1 MAIFILKRG
10 LLDEK
15 NFSIGGK
22 RRKDKRKAYELK
34 QQRLAQQNQQAKP
47 TSDKLPAKN
56 NNGGT
61 TAIVPV
67 NNTVINQDQ
76 SKNNQKKGNSPVV
89 NPPVKV
95 DSSGTA
101 NMPVTTNDKKQQN
114 NQSSREEVG
123 QKNLPVIVNNK
134 PEGAKGEQASNT
146 NVPVV
151 NSGGEQKKENI
162 NTPGGNNE
170 KDWKVGPFPTGQQ
183 GTTGNVDWMALGK
196 AAWRKSKP
204 IRVGAGILGGA
215 ALGATLLA
223 ANKVGKTVDNAMD
236 DVEDRLEQ
244 HRQLRRL
251 KQERRIYE
259 RQLR

>member
-34 QQRLAQQNQQAKP
+34 QQRLAQQNQQANS
-47 TSDKLPAKN
+47 TSAKLPA

-67 NNTVINQDQ
+67 KNNTVVNQDQ
-76 SKNNQKKGNSPVV
+76 SKNNQKGNSSVV
-89 NPPVKV
+89 NPNNLPVKV
-95 DSSGTA
+95 DNSSAA
-101 NMPVTTNDKKQQN
+101 NMSVTTNDKKQQN
-114 NQSSREEVG
+114 NQGNREEVS

-134 PEGAKGEQASNT
+134 QEEEKGEQASNK

-151 NSGGEQKKENI
+151 TPAGEQKKENI
-162 NTPGGNNE
+162 NPGGSNG

-204 IRVGAGILGGA
+204 IRVGAAVLGGA

-236 DVEDRLEQ
+236 DVDDRLEQ

>member
-10 LLDEK
+10 LLNEK

-34 QQRLAQQNQQAKP
+34 QQRLAQQNQQAKSTP
-47 TSDKLPAKN
+47 DKLPA
-56 NNGGT
+56 NNGS

-67 NNTVINQDQ
+67 NNTVINQGQ
-76 SKNNQKKGNSPVV
+76 SKDNQKKNSSV
-89 NPPVKV
+89 NPNNLPVKA
-95 DSSGTA
+95 DNSGAA
-101 NMPVTTNDKKQQN
+101 NMPVTNNNKQQN
-114 NQSSREEVG
+114 SQGNKEKVD

-134 PEGAKGEQASNT
+134 PEEVKGEQANNI

-151 NSGGEQKKENI
+151 IPTGEQKKENI
-162 NTPGGNNE
+162 NPGGNNE

-183 GTTGNVDWMALGK
+183 GTTGKVDWLDLGK
-196 AAWRKSKP
+196 AAWKKAKP
-204 IRVGAGILGGA
+204 VRVGAAVLGGA

-236 DVEDRLEQ
+236 DVDDRLEQ